1 LLDGLRGCDLKSV
14 PHVYKGEGIVM
25 SEVGPHPAKRQR
37 WGNRLGVILSLF
49 GFSLYRTFRP
59 RRPGRRGD

>member
-1 LLDGLRGCDLKSV
+1 MTLGGWIFLLAS
-14 PHVYKGEGIVM
+14 
-25 SEVGPHPAKRQR
+25 
-37 WGNRLGVILSLF
+37 WTVILGLF

>member
-1 LLDGLRGCDLKSV
+1 
-14 PHVYKGEGIVM
+14 M
-25 SEVGPHPAKRQR
+25 T
-37 WGNRLGVILSLF
+37 LGGWIFMLASWLVILGLF